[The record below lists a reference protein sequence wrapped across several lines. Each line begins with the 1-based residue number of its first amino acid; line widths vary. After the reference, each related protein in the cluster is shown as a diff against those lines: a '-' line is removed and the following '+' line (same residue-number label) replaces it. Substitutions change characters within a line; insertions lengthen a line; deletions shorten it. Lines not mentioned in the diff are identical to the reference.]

1 MNRRVFIRNAAAVA
15 VLGPL
20 LGHGIA
26 RALSPETAD
35 WQAGLAQGGCN
46 CAGSQGAPQPVDH
59 RTDRELV
66 YQGTHLL
73 TYGAFRELAEHYR
86 DDTGRPFVV
95 YGGGCDDGIGAV
107 QHRTAHLGGLC
118 CPVEETRARD
128 FFHLLVARDLKVVVT
143 HPKVGI
149 DGLSMDDLKAIMGG
163 RIRRW
168 SEVGGPDRPIAVL
181 YRDHCPD
188 YREPV
193 RDVLFDNAQQWSPR
207 GMSIDTDEHLTDT
220 LARFESSIA
229 VVSWV
234 FAADRVE
241 RGELRSLKIDGVDPS
256 AAAVQAGDYPL
267 YGPLAVVSDRWQE
280 AVMRPFFDYL
290 YSPAGQ
296 SVVARRLIPV
306 SAQEAGYRLPQP
318 I

>member
-1 MNRRVFIRNAAAVA
+1 
-15 VLGPL
+15 
-20 LGHGIA
+20 
-26 RALSPETAD
+26 
-35 WQAGLAQGGCN
+35 
-46 CAGSQGAPQPVDH
+46 
-59 RTDRELV
+59 
-66 YQGTHLL
+66 
-73 TYGAFRELAEHYR
+73 
-86 DDTGRPFVV
+86 
-95 YGGGCDDGIGAV
+95 
-107 QHRTAHLGGLC
+107 
-118 CPVEETRARD
+118 
-128 FFHLLVARDLKVVVT
+128 
-143 HPKVGI
+143 
-149 DGLSMDDLKAIMGG
+149 
-163 RIRRW
+163 
-168 SEVGGPDRPIAVL
+168 
-181 YRDHCPD
+181 
-188 YREPV
+188 
-193 RDVLFDNAQQWSPR
+193 
-207 GMSIDTDEHLTDT
+207 MSIDTDEHLTDT